1 MLDSV
6 YWDLK
11 WKIGLKQKWLMWKQC
26 YFTTI
31 RHNNICSPKHCT
43 CETIVLAWC
52 RHSYWQET
60 SKQTSVKKKT
70 FVILA
75 VTVVRNGLVIE
86 NNQKPVTFS
95 SGRPCDLRCLQ
106 HPRRC
111 ALLETVV
118 YSKCIIH
125 YELFHGSFIAYKT
138 TCTVVKSTRIN
149 R

>member
-70 FVILA
+70 FVIFS
-75 VTVVRNGLVIE
+75 VRFVRNGLFIYI
-86 NNQKPVTFS
+86 NPKLVTFS
-95 SGRPCDLRCLQ
+95 TGTPCYLRCLQ
-106 HPRRC
+106 HPRIF
-111 ALLETVV
+111 ALLHTFV
-118 YSKCIIH
+118 YIKYIIH
-125 YELFHGSFIAYKT
+125 IDLFHVTCSAHTITFQRCIAFFQ
-138 TCTVVKSTRIN
+138 
-149 R
+149 